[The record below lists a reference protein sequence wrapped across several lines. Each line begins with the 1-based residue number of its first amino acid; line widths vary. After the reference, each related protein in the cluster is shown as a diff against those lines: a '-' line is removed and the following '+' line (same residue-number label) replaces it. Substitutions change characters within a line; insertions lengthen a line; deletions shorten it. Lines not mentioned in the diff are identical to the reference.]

1 MREIGGSI
9 RGLAARSNG
18 DGIRREV
25 ARHDRA
31 RRHDEHPGAG
41 LEQRHL
47 GRLSTG
53 ATLAQDS
60 ARDRAA
66 RGIRVRGVSWSPRRL
81 VLVPLA
87 VVMLA
92 LPASAAAQDSTIPE
106 DGAGVSTTPPVPL
119 PGEPAAAP
127 TAAASLPDTGSDP
140 RMLFLA
146 GAAMSLLGAGLR
158 LRTVDADD
166 Y

>member
-1 MREIGGSI
+1 
-9 RGLAARSNG
+9 
-18 DGIRREV
+18 
-25 ARHDRA
+25 
-31 RRHDEHPGAG
+31 
-41 LEQRHL
+41 
-47 GRLSTG
+47 
-53 ATLAQDS
+53 
-60 ARDRAA
+60 
-66 RGIRVRGVSWSPRRL
+66 VRGVPWSRRRL

-92 LPASAAAQDSTIPE
+92 VPSPAAAQNSTIPE

-119 PGEPAAAP
+119 PGETAPPQDAPA
-127 TAAASLPDTGSDP
+127 TDLPDTGSDP

-146 GAAMSLLGAGLR
+146 GLAMSLLGAGLR